1 MLLDMW
7 ATIGTQ
13 LKRTQKRKDF
23 LKLRLLELEDI
34 TMLRRLRSFISI
46 DKSAVFMDETTR
58 KKGWYKMPY
67 DVEGTFFPNDPGK
80 DHICESI
87 FMIMRKRADNYVNSP
102 TYGEF
107 TLPQSLL
114 REKLPFIPGSTL
126 RNYVNLIIKK
136 QNIEI
141 LKSHTN
147 DSAIVYRLN
156 PELHPAKTCQTV
168 NIVEEIPCQNGTSCL
183 LEGVFAPTS
192 CTHQLLPPE
201 SYKSLEIQHE
211 NPCKNGCVAPTS
223 CTHQLHP
230 SIDINYKRE
239 KYKYMCIPFSSPK
252 KPKRAKKS
260 KDENYAIDTQQLI
273 EVGTYWND
281 KMINN
286 PPVIISTL
294 QKSQERQ
301 KLFSKMIKD
310 RDVDYIKE
318 AIDGLAINDFHTGQ
332 KDPNWKATFS
342 WFLKYQKIDDLVEEI
357 RHKKA
362 TRIVR
367 ESQKHLSERI

>member
-1 MLLDMW
+1 
-7 ATIGTQ
+7 
-13 LKRTQKRKDF
+13 
-23 LKLRLLELEDI
+23 
-34 TMLRRLRSFISI
+34 
-46 DKSAVFMDETTR
+46 
-58 KKGWYKMPY
+58 
-67 DVEGTFFPNDPGK
+67 
-80 DHICESI
+80 
-87 FMIMRKRADNYVNSP
+87 
-102 TYGEF
+102 
-107 TLPQSLL
+107 
-114 REKLPFIPGSTL
+114 
-126 RNYVNLIIKK
+126 
-136 QNIEI
+136 
-141 LKSHTN
+141 
-147 DSAIVYRLN
+147 
-156 PELHPAKTCQTV
+156 
-168 NIVEEIPCQNGTSCL
+168 
-183 LEGVFAPTS
+183 
-192 CTHQLLPPE
+192 
-201 SYKSLEIQHE
+201 
-211 NPCKNGCVAPTS
+211 
-223 CTHQLHP
+223 
-230 SIDINYKRE
+230 
-239 KYKYMCIPFSSPK
+239 MCIPFSSPK